1 MIQSVSK
8 GPAWHTAD
16 HAEMGIGVINSP
28 AGYLVP
34 YRLATFGDSRANS
47 GSHVT
52 TTSAGSVGGSKVAG
66 CLCKIRGDMQI
77 VFNGG
82 LSGDTAANWNS
93 AARVSSSQTVAALL
107 ATNPDLCL
115 IQYGIN
121 DVIGGVAAA
130 TIVGYLKAAISKI
143 LGGGVPVVFESINP
157 CTPAAFSFINGY
169 SVGGGYGANYATKA
183 ATLLEIN
190 AEIRAWLAQFPGS
203 GALYV
208 DTSSVSTGRDGYAK
222 TDQTYADGTH
232 MSPIG
237 TTGSARIIDAEIQSM
252 FPRRSGQRIK
262 ALYPN
267 GLNRSLLNPTAGRA
281 ENFVVVG
288 VEVGAATAT
297 YQIILDED
305 GDLCQQYTVTVTG
318 TGGTAATL
326 RFDMLPDWRGATPF
340 WTAAAGDIMQG
351 SFDYTIDDGAGGAPI
366 AYGVFGRGR
375 AYYDATYNTRTTA
388 YSDHGLVGP
397 QNSTDHPSLPAAEAG
412 KILTPRLAL
421 DTDSSHLTVST
432 ALQCYVQSNKLGSF
446 RLRIKNPQW
455 CKVA

>member
-1 MIQSVSK
+1 MIQSISK

-52 TTSAGSVGGSKVAG
+52 TTSAGSVGGGKVAG

-82 LSGDTAANWNS
+82 LSGDATNNWNS

-121 DVIGGVAAA
+121 DIIGSASAASVIAN
-130 TIVGYLKAAISKI
+130 LKAAISKI

-157 CTPAAFSFINGY
+157 GTPAAFSFINGY

-183 ATLLEIN
+183 ATLREIN
-190 AEIRAWLAQFPGS
+190 AEMRAWLAQFTS
-203 GALYV
+203 SVALYV
-208 DTSSVSTGRDGYAK
+208 DTSSVSTGSDGYAK

-232 MSPIG
+232 MSAIG
-237 TTGSARIIDAEIQSM
+237 TTGSAQIIDVEIQPM

-267 GLNRSLLNPTAGRA
+267 GLNRSLLNPTLGLA
-281 ENFVVVG
+281 ENFSAVAI
-288 VEVGAATAT
+288 EAGAATAT
-297 YQIILDED
+297 YQIVTDDD
-305 GDLCQQYTVTVTG
+305 GDLCQQYTVTVTS
-318 TGGTAATL
+318 TGGTAANL

-340 WTAAAGDIMQG
+340 WTAVAGDIMQG

-366 AYGVFGRGR
+366 AYGVFGRIR
-375 AYYDATYNTRTTA
+375 AFYDSTYNTRTNA
-388 YSDHGLVGP
+388 YADHGGVGP
-397 QNSTDHPSLPAAEAG
+397 QTSTDHPSIPIAESG

-432 ALQCYVQSNKLGSF
+432 AMQCYVQSNKLGSF